1 MTDPT
6 NIDGTYP
13 FAGLTRHN
21 DEVDVPARALD
32 HGSSIRWWAANR
44 VGDDT
49 DPREGVPEEGL
60 NTLIRQ
66 LPRAAEAEAGWKHP
80 VSGEWISTG
89 KHNAIVNPSVV
100 ESITNGFGTREEV
113 SGFDD
118 PMGMFTDDGEDFDP
132 ESAVVGDDALYNIP
146 TDDYEIINPGTFLDP
161 LARVLREEGLDDAVF
176 GEFRV
181 SRGGGRVSADV
192 FFDGKHVEAPG
203 MDEDRK
209 PIVVGLQL
217 DWDYFGGTA
226 LRIRGMGM
234 DWECVN
240 SLREITDAK
249 VIKHAGDVESRV
261 DWEEMYE
268 DLLEELDLKTDQL
281 SQMIHEAS
289 QETLDLSTFPDGFAD
304 GYDSVLEAIYAY
316 AGLPDYLAEVAAQD
330 CRANAEDPFAPDW
343 WTIHRGATYA
353 ISHEARGEVG
363 SGGSIDQYNR
373 IANDMLMNPAETGD
387 DIEAAYEAEQED
399 ETLADHGGGS
409 ASIGTAFESV
419 REKRDRYEEREDQI
433 HALMETA

>member
-6 NIDGTYP
+6 DVDGVYP
-13 FAGLTRHN
+13 FAGLTRY
-21 DEVDVPARALD
+21 DDGDLPERVRDY
-32 HGSSIRWWAANR
+32 GSSVRWWAAER
-44 VGDDT
+44 VGDDAT
-49 DPREGVPEEGL
+49 PESGLPDEGL
-60 NTLIRQ
+60 NTLITR
-66 LPRAAEAEAGWKHP
+66 LPRAAEVTAGWKHP
-80 VSGEWISTG
+80 VSGNWIETG
-89 KHNAIVNPSVV
+89 KHNAIVNPEVV
-100 ESITNGFGTREEV
+100 EAVTEDFGTREEAED
-113 SGFDD
+113 FDD
-118 PMGMFTDDGEDFDP
+118 PLGMYGEEGEFDAD
-132 ESAVVGDDALYNIP
+132 EAVVGDDALFNIP
-146 TDDYEIINPGTFLDP
+146 TDDYEIINPATFLDP

-261 DWEEMYE
+261 DWEELYE

-289 QETLDLSTFPDGFAD
+289 QETIDLGQFPDDFAED
-304 GYDSVLEAIYAY
+304 YDSVLEALYAY
-316 AGLPDYLAEVAAQD
+316 SGLPDYLAEAAARD
-330 CRANAEDPFAPDW
+330 ARANAEDPFEPDW

-363 SGGSIDQYNR
+363 TGGAIERYNR
-373 IANDMLMNPAETGD
+373 IANDMLMNPAQTADGVEQ
-387 DIEAAYEAEQED
+387 AYEESHED
-399 ETLADHGGGS
+399 ETLADHGGGQ
-409 ASIGTAFESV
+409 ATVANAFESV
-419 REKRDRYEEREDQI
+419 REKRERYEEREEQI
-433 HALMETA
+433 HALVQE

>member
-6 NIDGTYP
+6 GVDGVYP

-21 DEVDVPARALD
+21 DGEIPDRARD
-32 HGSSIRWWAANR
+32 YGSSVRWWAAER
-44 VGDDT
+44 VGEDA
-49 DPREGVPEEGL
+49 DPVDGLPDEGL
-60 NTLIRQ
+60 NTLITR
-66 LPRAAEAEAGWKHP
+66 LPRAAEATAGWKHP
-80 VSGEWISTG
+80 VTGEWIETG
-89 KHNAIVNPSVV
+89 KHNAIINPEVV
-100 ESITNGFGTREEV
+100 EQITNGFGTREEAED
-113 SGFDD
+113 FDD
-118 PMGMFTDDGEDFDP
+118 PMGMFGEAGEFDAD
-132 ESAVVGDDALYNIP
+132 EAVVGDDALYNIP
-146 TDDYEIINPGTFLDP
+146 TDDYEIINPATFLDP

-181 SRGGGRVSADV
+181 TRGGGRVSADV

-249 VIKHAGDVESRV
+249 IIKHAGDVESRV
-261 DWEEMYE
+261 DWEELYE

-289 QETLDLSTFPDGFAD
+289 QETLDLSSLPDDFARD
-304 GYDSVLEAIYAY
+304 YDSVLEALYAY
-316 AGLPDYLAEVAAQD
+316 SGLPDYLAEVAARD
-330 CRANAEDPFAPDW
+330 ARANAEDPFEPDW
-343 WTIHRGATYA
+343 WTLHRGATFA
-353 ISHEARGEVG
+353 ITHEARGEVG
-363 SGGSIDQYNR
+363 TGGAIERYNR
-373 IANDMLMNPAETGD
+373 IANDMLMNPAATADE
-387 DIEAAYEAEQED
+387 IEVAYEEDRED
-399 ETLADHGGGS
+399 ETLADHGGGR
-409 ASIGTAFESV
+409 ATIGSSFESV
-419 REKRDRYEEREDQI
+419 REKRERFEEREEQI
-433 HALMETA
+433 HALVQE